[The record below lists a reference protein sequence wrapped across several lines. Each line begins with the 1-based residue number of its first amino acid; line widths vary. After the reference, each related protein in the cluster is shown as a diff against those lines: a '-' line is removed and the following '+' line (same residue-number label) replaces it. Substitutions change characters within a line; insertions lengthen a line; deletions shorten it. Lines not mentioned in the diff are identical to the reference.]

1 MIQTDKLD
9 ATYKDGV
16 LKLTLPKA
24 EASEAKKIEVKEES
38 KKKK

>member
-1 MIQTDKLD
+1 
-9 ATYKDGV
+9 V

-24 EASEAKKIEVKEES
+24 EASEAKKIEVKEEA

>member
-1 MIQTDKLD
+1 
-9 ATYKDGV
+9 V